1 VSRVRRDRAPE
12 TPEPA
17 TEPPEATPPTESR
30 RPSAGRLHGARPGH
44 GDEWDIEHVDPDPK
58 GSRAMLLGLII
69 VSVLLAASAQIVL
82 KHGMNHVTH
91 ELGHPFGFNAES
103 LKTAG
108 QTLWV
113 WVGLALFGLSALVWL
128 MVLSR
133 AALSFAYPFAAL
145 TYVVIVLYDT
155 VRGEAVGG
163 LRWAGVALIFA
174 GIILV
179 SRTPSHS

>member
-1 VSRVRRDRAPE
+1 VSEERGDPS
-12 TPEPA
+12 
-17 TEPPEATPPTESR
+17 PPTDQAAQTTTQR
-30 RPSAGRLHGARPGH
+30 VFGIFRGARPGH
-44 GDEWDIEHVDPDPK
+44 TDEWDIEHADPDPK
-58 GSRAMLLGLII
+58 GTPLMLLGLIL

-91 ELGHPFGFNAES
+91 ELGRPFKLDAES
-103 LKTAG
+103 LKASGSTF
-108 QTLWV
+108 WV
-113 WVGLALFGLSALVWL
+113 WAGLALFGLSAFVWL
-128 MVLSR
+128 AVLSR

-155 VRGEAVGG
+155 VRGEAVSG
-163 LRWAGVALIFA
+163 LRWGGVALIVA